1 MLKITTPIETNITPL
16 HHQDAKKRKIVITE
30 YPGLHLVW
38 YYDTIFV
45 KPIPP
50 YMMSKAFWDFIC
62 EVDKDIWY
70 ASMGFLRT
78 YCYLI
83 QYEVDFRI
91 ALEKHL
97 LPSIEG
103 QEAMTFEQFTKFILQ
118 FEHIDNSQVS
128 PRFQYGSL
136 RLSGLNI
143 MAFFTGKLTYFH
155 LYPRWRDYFTH
166 LFAPIITAVAV
177 MSVILSSMQVEL
189 AVEALAGQ
197 NPLPGF
203 AETSRWSSVVTL
215 FLMAIFIAIVFALVI
230 FIFFNN
236 QIFALRMIHR
246 SRKGYDSRRQMQ
258 SAVIR

>member
-30 YPGLHLVW
+30 YPGLHLIW

-45 KPIPP
+45 KIIPP

-62 EVDKDIWY
+62 EIDKDVWC

-103 QEAMTFEQFTKFILQ
+103 QEAMTFEQFTEFILQ

-128 PRFQYGSL
+128 PRFRYGSL

-155 LYPRWRDYFTH
+155 LYPQWRDYFNH

-177 MSVILSSMQVEL
+177 MSIVLSSMQVEL
-189 AVEALAGQ
+189 AVEAL
-197 NPLPGF
+197 PGRNTLSGY
-203 AETSRWSSVVTL
+203 AETARRSSVVIL
-215 FLMAIFIAIVFALVI
+215 FLMAMFITVFFGLVI
-230 FIFFNN
+230 FLFFKN

-246 SRKGYDSRRQMQ
+246 SRKGDDSGRQMQ